1 MPSPFITHHHPTALN
16 EMTAIVPL
24 TKETRGRLVR
34 DRGSGKPKMTCRNW
48 YVTSPEQKQY
58 FWLIRRRSCRECGV
72 LMRAQDAENQG
83 PAASGGSPGGDLR
96 VFEEG
101 RVPVPMEWPGRGYA
115 SSGGVGGSAAAAAAA
130 ATPWF
135 RPE

>member
-1 MPSPFITHHHPTALN
+1 
-16 EMTAIVPL
+16 
-24 TKETRGRLVR
+24 
-34 DRGSGKPKMTCRNW
+34 
-48 YVTSPEQKQY
+48 
-58 FWLIRRRSCRECGV
+58 
-72 LMRAQDAENQG
+72 MRAQDAENQV

-96 VFEEG
+96 VFEAG
-101 RVPVPMEWPGRGYA
+101 RVPVPMEGPGREYG